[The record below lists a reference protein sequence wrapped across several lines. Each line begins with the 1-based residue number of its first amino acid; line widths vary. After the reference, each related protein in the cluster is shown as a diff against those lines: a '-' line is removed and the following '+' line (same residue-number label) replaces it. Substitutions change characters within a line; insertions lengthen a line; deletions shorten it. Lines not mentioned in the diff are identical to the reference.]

1 MFGRPRVL
9 IAVAVFMV
17 LGSGSLAA
25 QERKTFPVT
34 LDAYGSVD
42 GVSLYD
48 GDRFFGA
55 GFTWG
60 FTGSLAFRSGSPLG
74 GEIFMAFTPS
84 DDGRDVPTPR
94 VSLSGAWA
102 TLSLPKDP
110 RKPWDLFVAAGL
122 AYLDITGWPYY
133 PECTQD
139 GCVYAG
145 WPDIVDEA
153 SWVVVWGGGATYRP
167 PGRIG
172 LRLDVRVPSGTG
184 EIEERTTRV
193 GLGLG
198 FRVR

>member
-1 MFGRPRVL
+1 MGGSGSFASRSRRLQQQAPRPSAKAGSPRGVRGHALMISKRRGTKRAMFGWPRVL

-17 LGSGSLAA
+17 LGGGSLAA

-42 GVSLYD
+42 GVSLYE

-94 VSLSGAWA
+94 ISLSGAWA
-102 TLSLPKDP
+102 TLQPPQRPEKVMGPL
-110 RKPWDLFVAAGL
+110 RC
-122 AYLDITGWPYY
+122 GW
-133 PECTQD
+133 
-139 GCVYAG
+139 
-145 WPDIVDEA
+145 
-153 SWVVVWGGGATYRP
+153 
-167 PGRIG
+167 IG
-172 LRLDVRVPSGTG
+172 LSGYHWVAILSRMYPGWMRLYGMARHRG
-184 EIEERTTRV
+184 
-193 GLGLG
+193 
-198 FRVR
+198 